1 MFSKNNKDMRQTQ
14 VADRLVPHYSLRK
27 LGIGVVSVLLGTTMY
42 FGAGNTVANADEVT
56 SGSNANDDA
65 GQTGASVQNTGKV
78 VAINNTNTAA
88 QSTAVA
94 STAQNSQAAA
104 VSATSSIS
112 DGGGTTAP
120 LM

>member
-27 LGIGVVSVLLGTTMY
+27 LGIGVVSVLLATMY

-94 STAQNSQAAA
+94 STAQNSQATA
-104 VSATSSIS
+104 VSATPSIS